1 MGGRRR
7 VVRVLL
13 AGHFPK
19 ARWLV
24 AISVGGSNRG
34 TIADVNVVP
43 LIDVLLVL
51 LVIFMII
58 PHSQFG
64 LKAEIPQAAA
74 PLPPERAPEVIE
86 VIVVQLLAD
95 GSLRINQEPISWESL
110 ESRLEKIYKMRANR
124 AVFIRGD
131 AAVEFSQVARVIDVM
146 RSAGLGPVGL
156 MTPGLEQE
164 SLN

>member
-19 ARWLV
+19 ARWHV

-64 LKAEIPQAAA
+64 LKAEIPQSAA
-74 PLPPERAPEVIE
+74 PLPPERAPE

-95 GSLRINQEPISWESL
+95 GSLRINQEPISWELL
-110 ESRLEKIYKMRANR
+110 ELRLEEIYKMRANR